1 MTSVNLTNRNDIVA
15 NSISIIRDNDVINI
29 LDALEESGVIGAS
42 GPMGPTGPIGP
53 TGPTGPVGPTGL
65 TGLKG
70 DIGPTGPKGDAGVQ
84 GLPGVK
90 GDTGPQGPIGPGG
103 AGSVGPAG
111 PTGPTGPKG
120 DAGLQGPAGSAGPKG
135 DTGVQGP
142 KGDNGT
148 IGAIGPAGPK
158 GDAGV
163 QGVQGPK
170 GDNGVDGV
178 MGPAGPT
185 GPKGDAGIQG
195 PQGLKGDN
203 GINGVNGTNGVDG
216 AMGPVGPIGPKG
228 DTGLQ
233 GIKGD
238 AGVQGPK
245 GDAGIQGPQGPQGL
259 QGFKG
264 DDGDM
269 GPMGLQGPAGPKGD
283 AGAMGPQ
290 GIQGIQGPKG
300 DTGIQGPKGDTGLQG
315 QQGIQGI
322 QGPKGDTGVQ
332 GPQGD
337 EGCAGPIGPQGLQ
350 GPRGDIGPLGP
361 MGYQGYQ
368 GIQGPVGPAGPQGI
382 QGPAGPAGTGSGSID
397 TSQFVTKAVNGN
409 LTNVNVSSQFR
420 LLAGNG
426 AMKIQYFD
434 VDGTMV
440 ADSWVDVCSFNWNTN
455 NNTSDL
461 AINNIGLFQ
470 LLNDKA
476 SKEYVDDAI
485 ADLVNSAP
493 ALLNTISELASALN
507 NDANFATNITNSLA
521 NKEHKFNVGQYLAK
535 VTTTDANGNPVITLT
550 VDLSSKQNLLS
561 AGSPTDG
568 FPLLINDKI
577 KGIKS
582 TGPITLINN
591 ENDITIDSLNVYSKT
606 DVNTELNKKQNNFT
620 VAGTLQFTSNPETNQ
635 LVLLGTS
642 YSQEAINGYLN
653 GKQDA
658 FQTMGPLSFVPSADL
673 SIIPNML
680 ISDTYSKQY
689 IDNELATKTNTTDY
703 SNPII
708 NEAFRWSPD
717 TNYGYVKLQRN
728 TNYGGVSG
736 GVDNWVDV
744 ASFNYTQA
752 TNASELRIGT
762 TNILQSLTNKADV
775 ASTYT
780 RTYID
785 GQLSNKADA
794 ATTYTKTYIDGQL
807 SIKADAATTYTKTYI
822 DGQLSNKADT
832 ATTYTRTYIDGQF
845 SSKAD
850 TATTYTKAYV
860 DGELVKKADT
870 ATTYTKTYVDG
881 ELVKK
886 ADTAT
891 TYTKAYVDGE
901 LVKKADTATTYT
913 KTYVDGE
920 LNNKV
925 SYVYDSFLQ
934 INKIQTDM
942 IEPKSTTQSTPNV
955 KINANT
961 AIVGNLN
968 VTTDIFVDGVSILD
982 SIDLKA
988 DAATTYTKTYVDG
1001 ELNLKQDSLTSG
1013 TILAND
1019 NSGSILSGTKVKGV
1033 KGAGGIVVSGT
1044 NDVLILTGPDIST
1057 LAPKASPTFTGNVT
1071 TPQITVNKVTTA
1083 SGTAEGGAAFTG
1095 FQVNNTANQTIFYT
1109 DNARNTTFKGNVGV
1123 LGTSALGETIIE
1135 GNCSIT
1141 GDLTLTNF
1149 FPSKPWVAFEL
1160 RAGQTASSPDAT
1172 YSILFNN
1179 GFKSV
1184 LTSNVT
1190 RVNTFIYQFTFDRHL
1205 NGSNFLPMVTA
1216 RSPGTTNGY
1225 YYPTVKIES
1234 VTATTTTC
1242 SVWLRKSD
1250 NTLTHGDFYFYTVP

>member
-1 MTSVNLTNRNDIVA
+1 
-15 NSISIIRDNDVINI
+15 
-29 LDALEESGVIGAS
+29 
-42 GPMGPTGPIGP
+42 
-53 TGPTGPVGPTGL
+53 
-65 TGLKG
+65 
-70 DIGPTGPKGDAGVQ
+70 
-84 GLPGVK
+84 
-90 GDTGPQGPIGPGG
+90 
-103 AGSVGPAG
+103 
-111 PTGPTGPKG
+111 
-120 DAGLQGPAGSAGPKG
+120 
-135 DTGVQGP
+135 
-142 KGDNGT
+142 
-148 IGAIGPAGPK
+148 
-158 GDAGV
+158 
-163 QGVQGPK
+163 
-170 GDNGVDGV
+170 
-178 MGPAGPT
+178 
-185 GPKGDAGIQG
+185 
-195 PQGLKGDN
+195 
-203 GINGVNGTNGVDG
+203 
-216 AMGPVGPIGPKG
+216 
-228 DTGLQ
+228 
-233 GIKGD
+233 
-238 AGVQGPK
+238 
-245 GDAGIQGPQGPQGL
+245 
-259 QGFKG
+259 
-264 DDGDM
+264 
-269 GPMGLQGPAGPKGD
+269 
-283 AGAMGPQ
+283 
-290 GIQGIQGPKG
+290 
-300 DTGIQGPKGDTGLQG
+300 
-315 QQGIQGI
+315 
-322 QGPKGDTGVQ
+322 
-332 GPQGD
+332 
-337 EGCAGPIGPQGLQ
+337 
-350 GPRGDIGPLGP
+350 
-361 MGYQGYQ
+361 
-368 GIQGPVGPAGPQGI
+368 
-382 QGPAGPAGTGSGSID
+382 
-397 TSQFVTKAVNGN
+397 
-409 LTNVNVSSQFR
+409 
-420 LLAGNG
+420 
-426 AMKIQYFD
+426 
-434 VDGTMV
+434 
-440 ADSWVDVCSFNWNTN
+440 
-455 NNTSDL
+455 
-461 AINNIGLFQ
+461 
-470 LLNDKA
+470 
-476 SKEYVDDAI
+476 
-485 ADLVNSAP
+485 
-493 ALLNTISELASALN
+493 
-507 NDANFATNITNSLA
+507 
-521 NKEHKFNVGQYLAK
+521 
-535 VTTTDANGNPVITLT
+535 
-550 VDLSSKQNLLS
+550 LSSKQNLLS

-680 ISDTYSKQY
+680 ISDTYNKQY
-689 IDNELATKTNTTDY
+689 IDNALATKTNTTDY

-717 TNYGYVKLQRN
+717 ANYGYVKLQRN

-785 GQLSNKADA
+785 VELNKKADIES
-794 ATTYTKTYIDGQL
+794 TYTKSFIDFEL
-807 SIKADAATTYTKTYI
+807 NKKADVATTHTKTYI
-822 DGQLSNKADT
+822 DGQLSN
-832 ATTYTRTYIDGQF
+832 
-845 SSKAD
+845 
-850 TATTYTKAYV
+850 
-860 DGELVKKADT
+860 KADT

-886 ADTAT
+886 ADVTT
-891 TYTKAYVDGE
+891 TYTKTYVDGE
-901 LVKKADTATTYT
+901 LVKKADVATTYTKTYVDGELVKKADVATTYT

-968 VTTDIFVDGVSILD
+968 VTTDIFVDGVSVLD

-1001 ELNLKQDSLTSG
+1001 QLNLKQNSLTAG

-1019 NSGSILSGTKVKGV
+1019 NSGSILAGTKVKGV
-1033 KGAGGIVVSGT
+1033 KGAGGIAVSGT
-1044 NDVLILTGPDIST
+1044 ADVLILTGPDVST

-1123 LGTSALGETIIE
+1123 LGTSSLGETIIE

-1149 FPSKPWVAFEL
+1149 FPIKPWVAFEL
-1160 RAGQTASSPDAT
+1160 RAGQTASAPDAT

-1216 RSPGTTNGY
+1216 RSGGTSNAY

-1250 NTLTHGDFYFYTVP
+1250 NTLSHGDFYFYTVP